1 MMLARIIGR
10 LEEGILAA
18 LLAVMTLLT
27 FVQVVLRYLF
37 GTGFVW
43 ALEANTYLFAW
54 LILLGISYGVRAHA
68 HIGVDVL
75 VKALPTN
82 ARRAV
87 GLVAILLCLAYAVI
101 MLIGSWRLIDKLML
115 LGALG
120 QDIPVPRWL
129 LSIVLPLGFLL
140 LAVRLLEQAWAIWR
154 GDAAGF
160 ELADEAA
167 EVLKEQGLAGRR
179 GSAERDGEP
188 DGAAP

>member
-1 MMLARIIGR
+1 MLLRLADH
-10 LEEGILAA
+10 LEEGLLAL

-27 FVQVVLRYLF
+27 FIQVVLRYLF

-75 VKALPTN
+75 VKALPTT
-82 ARRAV
+82 ARRGV

-115 LGALG
+115 LGVLG

-140 LAVRLLEQAWAIWR
+140 LVLRLLEQAWAIFR
-154 GDAAGF
+154 GRAAGF

-167 EVLKEQGLAGRR
+167 DLLKDQGPGRQR
-179 GSAERDGEP
+179 SDVGPG
-188 DGAAP
+188 GAAP